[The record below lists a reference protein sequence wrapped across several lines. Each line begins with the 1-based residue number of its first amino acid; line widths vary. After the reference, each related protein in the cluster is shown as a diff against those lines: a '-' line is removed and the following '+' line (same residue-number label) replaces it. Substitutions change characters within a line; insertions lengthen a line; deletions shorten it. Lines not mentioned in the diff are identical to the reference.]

1 MVPDIKLKDYYCSYV
16 YDAESDIESYNKEIE
31 QILLTR
37 SDLRIYIE
45 NHINVLKTEYGI
57 DITRYDIEWNKEQ
70 YNCSNSLNNLIVN
83 TLQLYDDNKNRAI
96 LIQVL
101 KYCKTLERENE
112 LIKLIDSANIR
123 KNITFKDYKKYI
135 TKFYSEVHRCVLNGE
150 GYVFDEG
157 IGTFLINYWKL
168 DKSRTKAII
177 DFAATNKRK
186 KEIIASGKKLYDEDE
201 ARFYKEQGIPYDGVQ
216 YKVYRSDSN
225 LYEMTFINSKVFGRK
240 ELDFQRTE
248 YVHAKFRGLSYQ
260 QIADNFIKTN
270 EDLINL
276 NVDLRYKLNILI
288 YLEPSNYLKFIRNG
302 EQSKYTY

>member
-31 QILLTR
+31 HIILTR
-37 SDLRIYIE
+37 SELRAYIE
-45 NHINVLKTEYGI
+45 KHINVLKDEYGI
-57 DITRYDIEWNKEQ
+57 DITRFDIEWNKEQ
-70 YNCSNSLNNLIVN
+70 YNCSKSLNKLIVN
-83 TLQLYDDNKNRAI
+83 TLQNYDNSKNRAV
-96 LIQVL
+96 LIQIL
-101 KYCKTLERENE
+101 KYCRTLEDENE
-112 LIKLIDSANIR
+112 YRSLIDLATVRS
-123 KNITFKDYKKYI
+123 NITFKDYKKYI
-135 TKFYSEVHRCVLNGE
+135 TKFYTEVHRCVLNGE

-168 DKSRTKAII
+168 NKSRTKAII

-186 KEIIASGKKLYDEDE
+186 REIIAAGLKPYDEEE
-201 ARFYKEQGIPYDGVQ
+201 AMFYKEQGIPYDGVE
-216 YKVYRSDSN
+216 YKIYRSDGN
-225 LYEMTFINSKVFGRK
+225 LYEMTFIDSKVFGRK

-260 QIADNFIKTN
+260 QIADGFVKS
-270 EDLINL
+270 EDDLINL

-288 YLEPSNYLKFIRNG
+288 YLEPSKYLKFVRNA